1 MDDDALRARHGASQR
16 ALYAAVTPATA
27 GGRVL
32 ELAGGAVQAAITPAV
47 PGVSLFNAVVYD
59 DGAALLGA
67 RDELSAV
74 YDGAGVQAWTV
85 WVRPGDEAVAA
96 GLRAAGHVHDGRPLL
111 MGAVLGAMDL
121 DPRGDVDLDVDP
133 APSFTVLADLND
145 AAYGVPGGTFAPAV
159 AGLGD
164 AGPRAWVAR
173 AGGRPVATLSLA
185 LHAGDA
191 YVWLVATAPEARGR
205 GLASEL
211 LRSAL
216 RAARDEAGAATT
228 TLEATAMGEGVYRRL
243 GYRELGRLGMWER
256 RVPA

>member
-59 DGAALLGA
+59 EGAALLGA
-67 RDELSAV
+67 RDELAAI

-85 WVRPGDEAVAA
+85 WVRPGDEVVAA

-111 MGAVLGAMDL
+111 MGAELGVMDL
-121 DPRGDVDLDVDP
+121 DPRDGLELDLDP
-133 APSFTVLADLND
+133 APSFAVLADLND
-145 AAYGVPGGTFAPAV
+145 AAYGAPAGTFAPAV

-164 AGPRAWVAR
+164 AGPRAWLAR
-173 AGGRPVATLSLA
+173 AGGRPVAALSVA
-185 LHAGDA
+185 LHDGDA

-211 LRSAL
+211 LRGAL
-216 RAARDEAGAATT
+216 RAARDEAGATTT

-243 GYRELGRLGMWER
+243 GYRDLGRLGMWEH

>member
-1 MDDDALRARHGASQR
+1 MDDDALRARHAAAQR

-47 PGVSLFNAVVYD
+47 PGVSLFNAVVYE

-67 RDELSAV
+67 HDELAAI
-74 YDGAGVQAWTV
+74 YDAAAVQAWTV

-96 GLRAAGHVHDGRPLL
+96 GLRAAGHTHDGRPLL
-111 MGAVLGAMDL
+111 MAAELAAMDL
-121 DPRGDVDLDVDP
+121 EPRSDLDLDLDP
-133 APSFTVLADLND
+133 APSFAVLAALND
-145 AAYGVPGGTFAPAV
+145 AAYGAPRGTFAPAV
-159 AGLGD
+159 AGLD
-164 AGPRAWVAR
+164 RVGPRPWVAR
-173 AGGRPVATLSLA
+173 AGGRPVAALSVA
-185 LHAGDA
+185 RREDDA

-211 LRSAL
+211 LRLAL
-216 RAARDEAGAATT
+216 RTARDEAGATTT

-243 GYRELGRLGMWER
+243 GFRGLGRLGMWEHR
-256 RVPA
+256 APA